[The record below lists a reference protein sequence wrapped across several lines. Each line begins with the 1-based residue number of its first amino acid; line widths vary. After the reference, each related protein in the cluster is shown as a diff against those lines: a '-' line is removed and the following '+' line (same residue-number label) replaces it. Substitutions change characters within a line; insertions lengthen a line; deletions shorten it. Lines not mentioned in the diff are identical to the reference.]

1 MQAEGK
7 QGRNTKN
14 RQTSYIL
21 ILLKSSK
28 ICDWLIGTGRVPEL
42 LHLTVR
48 IHRRLLPM
56 KDRPKPQVRL
66 FISSPRSRAG
76 LYHSLRYHHDF
87 NLRKGTGPVAR
98 RPDRSSPPFSGGVP
112 DVASPP
118 SSDIGGNHG
127 WGHPRSVPYTGPIL
141 QEASCA
147 GPYTARHSVPVHD
160 FKSSGRPQRCTAGR
174 FHST

>member
-48 IHRRLLPM
+48 IHRRLLPLEIARSHRS
-56 KDRPKPQVRL
+56 DSL
-66 FISSPRSRAG
+66 FP
-76 LYHSLRYHHDF
+76 SLDKGQKKNR
-87 NLRKGTGPVAR
+87 NLRHDEKREDWTDTTLWKIGMA
-98 RPDRSSPPFSGGVP
+98 
-112 DVASPP
+112 
-118 SSDIGGNHG
+118 GGN
-127 WGHPRSVPYTGPIL
+127 S
-141 QEASCA
+141 
-147 GPYTARHSVPVHD
+147 
-160 FKSSGRPQRCTAGR
+160 
-174 FHST
+174 